1 MNDPAWPWPAEDRG
15 PYTARTDFG
24 GSTALDIAARIRAA
38 QVLGPPRLEIVVL
51 LGGESSERVVS
62 LASGIAAGAALVER
76 GHRVTLFDPATLAR
90 VDVEG
95 RVDRDELVR
104 RIGLRSG
111 TEALVGETVR
121 AEEASR
127 RRRRLVPSLTLLST
141 DAFDV
146 ALNLLHGGAGEGGLV
161 NGILA
166 MMDVAYVGSDP
177 LSSAAAMDKGV
188 ALAVLAE
195 YGVPIARHW
204 LWRDLSAPPPEACV
218 ASLGGYPLVVKPL
231 AEGSTVGIT
240 IVRSAQDWD
249 AAAQSGRPH
258 AHPTRGLLVEHFVP
272 GRELTVGI
280 LAGEALPVV
289 EIQPTEGFYDFAHKY
304 TKGASRYLVP
314 APLDEG
320 IAATLREHARV
331 AFRELGCRD
340 FGRVDFRLAD
350 DGEIACLEV
359 NTIPGMTATSL
370 LPMAAREI
378 GIEFG
383 ELCELLCRM
392 GCGRAREKR
401 DAGGERG

>member
-1 MNDPAWPWPAEDRG
+1 M
-15 PYTARTDFG
+15 
-24 GSTALDIAARIRAA
+24 DIATRIRAVEA
-38 QVLGPPRLEIVVL
+38 FGPRQLDVVVL

-90 VDVEG
+90 IDAEG

-111 TEALVGETVR
+111 TESLVGETVR

-177 LSSAAAMDKGV
+177 LASAAAMDKGV
-188 ALAVLAE
+188 ALSVLAE
-195 YGVPIARHW
+195 HGVPIASHW
-204 LWRDLSAPPPEACV
+204 LWRDLATPPSDARIAE
-218 ASLGGYPLVVKPL
+218 LGGYPLVVKPL

-240 IVRSAQDWD
+240 IVRREEDWH
-249 AAAQSGRPH
+249 AAAESGRPH

-280 LAGEALPVV
+280 LAGEPLPVV
-289 EIQPTEGFYDFAHKY
+289 EIQPGEGFYDFAHKY

-314 APLDEG
+314 APLPEET
-320 IAATLREHARV
+320 ARLLREHARI

-340 FGRVDFRLAD
+340 YGRVDFRVSDA
-350 DGEIACLEV
+350 GEIACLEV

-392 GCGRAREKR
+392 GVARAQGWR
-401 DAGGERG
+401 AGGGEKS